1 MGPDGK
7 AGALSLQSD
16 SARCGRSHDRE
27 AYLGPVD
34 ELGSGGTFEALPTPL
49 GSLTELLLPP
59 AFPGPAGTPLT
70 PVVPAPAEPALG
82 VPVGLPEVAPA
93 ADPPADPPAPCARA
107 LTGSIRQAAA
117 AIAIRFDFFDIGF
130 LHMIGGGKRASRTV
144 CSCSKRR
151 AGMEH
156 VGGRMAAR
164 RPWRHGHSR
173 IVEPAIMIQLTIGSG
188 RSGAA
193 FRGESA
199 RHEKHALNEISAS

>member
-1 MGPDGK
+1 
-7 AGALSLQSD
+7 
-16 SARCGRSHDRE
+16 
-27 AYLGPVD
+27 VD

-107 LTGSIRQAAA
+107 ATGSIRQAAA

-130 LHMIGGGKRASRTV
+130 LHMVDGGKRASRTV
-144 CSCSKRR
+144 CSCSKPWPRCCFKIVVYAR
-151 AGMEH
+151 DGWKWGAVRCDVGPSFLDFDAHGLDCDPTTPQFYPLQEQRSHPRTAGK
-156 VGGRMAAR
+156 
-164 RPWRHGHSR
+164 
-173 IVEPAIMIQLTIGSG
+173 
-188 RSGAA
+188 
-193 FRGESA
+193 
-199 RHEKHALNEISAS
+199 EKSVAE